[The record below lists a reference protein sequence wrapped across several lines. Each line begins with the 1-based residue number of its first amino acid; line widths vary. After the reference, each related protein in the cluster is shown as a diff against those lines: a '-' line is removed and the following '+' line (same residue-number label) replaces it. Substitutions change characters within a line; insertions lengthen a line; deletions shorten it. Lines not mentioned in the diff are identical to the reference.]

1 MANDNTV
8 NNIRLFVNTQ
18 DAPLIKLSPDSL
30 PFDDNPTDGS
40 QNLINSGKLKTIK
53 DEIDNQLGRIDTF
66 TQDINA
72 SIPVGTIISYI
83 GNDENST
90 LSGGLQCYIQCN
102 GASVNRENYREL
114 FDVIGTRYGS
124 GDGKTTFNLPNLNN
138 KFLMGSTTAG
148 NAINAGLPNIT
159 GVGGFWFTNVGKATK
174 ETSCSQLSGA
184 IYVYAPSGLPT
195 PPNSNPD
202 DYRLPYS
209 RGDFMK
215 QITASIAA
223 NGGSVKYS
231 YTDTKGKIISGTLTD
246 VNTGTELRHY
256 LQGVLKTNK
265 NIADRMIN
273 TDYYYFPAGYTGDAG
288 KRWAHIAPK
297 ITQVT
302 NNFRDVNDAST
313 AANAFPLAFDASL
326 SNKIYGSSNTVQP
339 PALTVKFYIRY
350 KLK

>member
-1 MANDNTV
+1 MANNNDNTV

-30 PFDDNPTDGS
+30 PFDNKLTEYSP
-40 QNLINSGKLKTIK
+40 NLINSGTLKTIK
-53 DEIDNQLGRIDTF
+53 DEIDAQLTRIDTF
-66 TQDINA
+66 AKNVNA

-83 GNDENST
+83 GNDENT
-90 LSGGLQCYIQCN
+90 LSGGLKCYIQCN
-102 GASVNRENYREL
+102 GAAINREDYGEL
-114 FDVIGTRYGS
+114 FKVIGTRYGS
-124 GDGKTTFNLPNLNN
+124 GNGKTTFNLPNLNN

-148 NAINAGLPNIT
+148 NTINAGLPNIT
-159 GVGGFWFTNVGKATK
+159 GVGGFWFTNVSKAAK

-184 IYVYAPSGLPT
+184 TYVYAPSGLP
-195 PPNSNPD
+195 
-202 DYRLPYS
+202 YS
-209 RGDFMK
+209 RGEFMK

-231 YTDTKGKIISGTLTD
+231 YTDTNGKTISGTLTD

-265 NIADRMIN
+265 TIADRMIN

-297 ITQVT
+297 IAQVT
-302 NNFRDVNDAST
+302 NNFRDVNDGST

-350 KLK
+350 KLKDEEK

>member
-30 PFDDNPTDGS
+30 PFDNDLTADSP
-40 QNLINSGKLKTIK
+40 NLINSGKLKTIK
-53 DEIDNQLGRIDTF
+53 DKIYNQLERIDTF

-83 GNDENST
+83 GNYEDT

-102 GASVNRENYREL
+102 GAPINRENYREL
-114 FDVIGTRYGS
+114 FDVIGTRYGK

-148 NAINAGLPNIT
+148 NIINAGLPNIT
-159 GVGGFWFTNVGKATK
+159 GVGGFWFTNVSKAAK

-184 IYVYAPSGLPT
+184 TYVYAPSGLP
-195 PPNSNPD
+195 
-202 DYRLPYS
+202 YS
-209 RGDFMK
+209 RDDFMK

-223 NGGSVKYS
+223 NGGKVNYS
-231 YTDTKGKIISGTLTD
+231 YKDTKDKIISGTLTD

-256 LQGVLKTNK
+256 LQGVLKLNK
-265 NIADRMIN
+265 TIADRMIN
-273 TDYYYFPAGYTGDAG
+273 TESYYFPAGYTGDAG
-288 KRWAHIAPK
+288 KRWAHVAPK
-297 ITQVT
+297 ITSVI